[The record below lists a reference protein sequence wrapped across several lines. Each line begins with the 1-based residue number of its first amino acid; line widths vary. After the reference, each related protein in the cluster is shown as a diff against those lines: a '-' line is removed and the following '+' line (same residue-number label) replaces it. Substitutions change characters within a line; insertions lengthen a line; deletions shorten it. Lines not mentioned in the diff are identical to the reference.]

1 MVNIN
6 KNEISDNFENYFITL
21 KKEINNTYLNSNER
35 NETVLDILKLY
46 EKKVLFDILY
56 LSPKS
61 ISRVTKSH
69 RKSNDEKI
77 ILINANA
84 LSHCNIE
91 ERVKIG
97 SYLNTETKRLVH
109 IKSESIPP
117 VEYDLTKIWKSVE
130 NLICFKKRNNLSM
143 HLFTDDNNQ
152 IYPLYYKNSTK
163 KHCGFQNN
171 SYKLIKQEFMNKFDN
186 KLIAN
191 IFKKITSLNQ
201 IFKKISTCDIEFEEC
216 TNIDEKFI
224 TDEINYNDMWKEIF
238 ETIGMLPKDCQCKAY
253 GKAVYN
259 RCVLSGKSLRGI
271 RPKHSVEC
279 SKKIVK

>member
-1 MVNIN
+1 MVNVN

-21 KKEINNTYLNSNER
+21 KEKINNIYLNTNES
-35 NETVLDILKLY
+35 NETVLDILKIY

-56 LSPKS
+56 LCPKS
-61 ISRVTKSH
+61 VSRVTKSH

-77 ILINANA
+77 ILVNANA

-91 ERVKIG
+91 EKVKIG
-97 SYLNTETKRLVH
+97 SYINIENKRLVH
-109 IKSESIPP
+109 MKSESIPA
-117 VEYDLTKIWKSVE
+117 VEYDLTKIWKSVD
-130 NLICFKKRNNLSM
+130 NLICFKKKNNLPM
-143 HLFTDDNNQ
+143 YLFTDDNNQ
-152 IYPLYYKNSTK
+152 IYPLYYKNSKK

-186 KLIAN
+186 KIIAN

-201 IFKKISTCDIEFEEC
+201 IFKKISTCDIKFEEC
-216 TNIDEKFI
+216 TNIGEQII

-253 GKAVYN
+253 GKTVYN

-279 SKKIVK
+279 SKKLIK